1 MELKEYAK
9 KILKYE
15 PIAKD
20 NRFSYQ
26 YYRLT
31 QDSIVLV
38 VYDYERNEKISFH
51 YPNKQ
56 KIKNEKPWENSYPEY
71 LWK

>member
-9 KILKYE
+9 KILKHE

-31 QDSIVLV
+31 DDSIALV
-38 VYDYERNEKISFH
+38 VYNHERKEKMQFH
-51 YPNKQ
+51 FPHKQ
-56 KIKNEKPWENSYPEY
+56 KINDEKPWENGYPEY
-71 LWK
+71 RWK

>member
-9 KILKYE
+9 KIILHE

-31 QDSIVLV
+31 DDSIALV
-38 VYDYERNEKISFH
+38 VYDHGRKEKNAISLSTQAK
-51 YPNKQ
+51 NK
-56 KIKNEKPWENSYPEY
+56 K
-71 LWK
+71 

>member
-31 QDSIVLV
+31 DDSIALV
-38 VYDYERNEKISFH
+38 VYDHERKEKMQFH
-51 YPNKQ
+51 FPHKQ
-56 KIKNEKPWENSYPEY
+56 K
-71 LWK
+71 

>member
-9 KILKYE
+9 KILLHE

-26 YYRLT
+26 YYRFT
-31 QDSIVLV
+31 QDSIALV
-38 VYDYERNEKISFH
+38 VYDHERKEKMQFH
-51 YPNKQ
+51 FPHKQ

-71 LWK
+71 RWK

>member
-9 KILKYE
+9 KILKHE
-15 PIAKD
+15 PISKD

-31 QDSIVLV
+31 QDSIALV
-38 VYDYERNEKISFH
+38 VYDHERKEKMQFH
-51 YPNKQ
+51 FPNKQ
-56 KIKNEKPWENSYPEY
+56 KIHDEKPWENSYHEY
-71 LWK
+71 RWK

>member
-1 MELKEYAK
+1 MELKEYVK
-9 KILKYE
+9 KILKHE

-31 QDSIVLV
+31 DDSIALV
-38 VYDYERNEKISFH
+38 VYDHERKEKMQFH
-51 YPNKQ
+51 FPHMQ
-56 KIKNEKPWENSYPEY
+56 K
-71 LWK
+71 

>member
-1 MELKEYAK
+1 MELKEYVK
-9 KILKYE
+9 KILKHE

-31 QDSIVLV
+31 QDSIALV
-38 VYDYERNEKISFH
+38 VYDHERKEKMQFH
-51 YPNKQ
+51 FPHKQ
-56 KIKNEKPWENSYPEY
+56 KINDEKPWENSYPEY
-71 LWK
+71 RWK